1 MKPLPA
7 HRAKGGARVGGGEVW
22 AAPEQSGALEHALG
36 VLLVKG
42 QQNTGGLADASHR
55 QANAPHLALVLQ
67 AELADELHLIVET
80 LLLEGTARRTGRLAM
95 VPQER
100 RVRHREGLSLAAT
113 CFADRHSRG
122 GVS

>member
-1 MKPLPA
+1 MRPLPA
-7 HRAKGGARVGGGEVW
+7 HSAKRGARGGRGKGK

-80 LLLEGTARRTGRLAM
+80 LLLEGTARRAGRLAM
-95 VPQER
+95 VPQEGS
-100 RVRHREGLSLAAT
+100 VRHFSLAKGLRDTIDVLGYFPLA
-113 CFADRHSRG
+113 
-122 GVS
+122 